1 MVYKVW
7 WYIVIVS
14 FILSIIIEI
23 YNDSMSWNTFNE
35 ILDFFQK
42 IFLVILILSFLIVA
56 LAVPFFIIF
65 FNK

>member
-1 MVYKVW
+1 MFYKIW

-14 FILSIIIEI
+14 FILSIFIEI
-23 YNDSMSWNTFNE
+23 YNDSTGWNTFNE

-42 IFLVILILSFLIVA
+42 IFAVILILSFLIVA

-65 FNK
+65 F

>member
-23 YNDSMSWNTFNE
+23 YNDSTSWNTFNE
-35 ILDFFQK
+35 ILDFFK
-42 IFLVILILSFLIVA
+42 KYL
-56 LAVPFFIIF
+56 
-65 FNK
+65 

>member
-23 YNDSMSWNTFNE
+23 YNDSTSWNTFNE

-42 IFLVILILSFLIVA
+42 IFVVILILSFLIVA